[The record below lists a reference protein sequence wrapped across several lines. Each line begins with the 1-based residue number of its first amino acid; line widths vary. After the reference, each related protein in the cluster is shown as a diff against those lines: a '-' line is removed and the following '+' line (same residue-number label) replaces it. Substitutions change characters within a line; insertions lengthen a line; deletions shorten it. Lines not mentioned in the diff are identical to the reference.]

1 MNEVFEKYLT
11 LPGKT
16 EPPLTIFEHSNDV
29 LQVMLYLLQGNQ
41 VEQPDLL
48 KLAALLHDVGKIEQ
62 KFDGQRWVHTPYT
75 QVNLDALLDDARFKR
90 MVAQIG
96 IDLEHFN
103 RSVLH
108 AEFAKAYDFLGYACE
123 SHHAPACS
131 PSKLNRCKPIIL
143 VAVADMIASAVEK
156 GYVGRMDTLLQA
168 SPYGQSV
175 YNLLD
180 SLVNEDG
187 LENLLDSLSREVHR
201 IEFPAQFVED
211 ELLVT
216 AIFKTFEEETAKE
229 QAIFPLLQRGQT
241 LWVAGEKKTV
251 ENALRR
257 LTLSPGN
264 LYRLLYGENIYATI
278 LSHLPAAGAMQ
289 IDSEKFILVSEE
301 IARQYAARLML
312 RRSAQQLVE
321 RHNISADKISEIM
334 TGRGLGVP
342 ARLRALGGRIP
353 YCLTG
358 RTAAYFYSDWRY
370 TPEKLFEIAISPAEK
385 PKAYAYLKNPRTYV
399 SDSLGTS
406 RDFEGYDEI
415 VVLDPRSDVVSL
427 PVREIDGLKVLAPE
441 ALLIELIEASEE
453 IFISEAVAL
462 LVAQRG
468 ALDWALI
475 AEQLAL
481 RKLIRPGGGLC
492 EVINTEAGSEVVP
505 VSFIQE
511 LFARVSVTPDEKP
524 YPFPLHA
531 RALTPTG
538 KTQRKNKLMPTT
550 QVAERMAA
558 SSQVTAIAARWGL
571 EWRLPGPAIRKVLA
585 DLGLIHE

>member
-1 MNEVFEKYLT
+1 MNNVFEKYLS

-29 LQVMLYLLQGNQ
+29 LQVMRYLLQGNQ

-75 QVNLDALLDDARFKR
+75 QVNLDAILDDDRFKR
-90 MVAQIG
+90 IVAQIG

-108 AEFAKAYDFLGYACE
+108 AEFREAYDFLAYACE

-131 PSKLNRCKPIIL
+131 PSKLNRCKTIIL

-156 GYVGRMDTLLQA
+156 GYVGRMDSLMQA
-168 SPYGQSV
+168 SSYGQSV
-175 YNLLD
+175 YNLLE

-216 AIFKTFEEETAKE
+216 AIFKTFEEETAKDL
-229 QAIFPLLQRGQT
+229 AIFPLLQRGHT

-251 ENALRR
+251 ESALRR

-264 LYRLLYGENIYATI
+264 LYRVLYGENIYATI
-278 LSHLPAAGAMQ
+278 LSHLPAAGALQ
-289 IDSEKFILVSEE
+289 IDSIKFILVNEE

-321 RHNISADKISEIM
+321 RHYLSADEISRIM
-334 TGRGLGVP
+334 TGRGLGV
-342 ARLRALGGRIP
+342 AAQLRALGGRIP

-370 TPEKLFEIAISPAEK
+370 TPEKLFEIAIPTAER
-385 PKAYAYLKNPRTYV
+385 PKVYAYLKNPRTYV
-399 SDSLGTS
+399 SDSLATS
-406 RDFEGYDEI
+406 RDFEGFDEI
-415 VVLDPRSDVVSL
+415 VVLHPRSDVVSL

-453 IFISEAVAL
+453 IFISDAVAL

-475 AEQLAL
+475 TEQLAL

-492 EVINTEAGSEVVP
+492 EVINAEAGSEVVP

-511 LFARVSVTPDEKP
+511 LFASVSVTPDEKP

-531 RALTPTG
+531 LAVTHTG
-538 KTQRKNKLMPTT
+538 KAQRKDKLMPT
-550 QVAERMAA
+550 QVSQRKAA
-558 SSQVTAIAARWGL
+558 SPQVMAIAARWGL

>member
-1 MNEVFEKYLT
+1 MNDVFQKYLT

-16 EPPLTIFEHSNDV
+16 DPPLTIFEHSNDV
-29 LQVMLYLLQGNQ
+29 LQVMRYLLQGTQ

-90 MVAQIG
+90 MVAQVG

-103 RSVLH
+103 RNVLH
-108 AEFAKAYDFLGYACE
+108 DEFGEAYDFLEYGCE

-131 PSKLNRCKPIIL
+131 PSKLNRCKAIIL

-156 GYVGRMDTLLQA
+156 GYVGRMDSLLKA

-175 YNLLD
+175 YNLLE

-216 AIFKTFEEETAKE
+216 AIFKTLEEETSKDL
-229 QAIFPLLQRGQT
+229 AIFPLLQRGQA
-241 LWVAGEKKTV
+241 LWVAGEKKAV

-264 LYRLLYGENIYATI
+264 LYRLLYGESIYATI

-289 IDSEKFILVSEE
+289 IDSIKFILVSEE

-321 RHNISADKISEIM
+321 RHNLSADEISRIM
-334 TGRGLGVP
+334 TGRGLGVA

-358 RTAAYFYSDWRY
+358 QTAAYFYSDWRY
-370 TPEKLFEIAISPAEK
+370 MPEKLFEIAISTAER
-385 PKAYAYLKNPRTYV
+385 PKVYAYLKNPRTYV
-399 SDSLGTS
+399 SDSLATS

-415 VVLDPRSDVVSL
+415 VVLHPRSDVVSL
-427 PVREIDGLKVLAPE
+427 PVREIDGLRVLAPE
-441 ALLIELIEASEE
+441 ALLIELIEVSEE
-453 IFISEAVAL
+453 IFISDAVAL
-462 LVAQRG
+462 LAARRG

-475 AEQLAL
+475 TEQLSL

-492 EVINTEAGSEVVP
+492 EVINAEAGSEVVP
-505 VSFIQE
+505 VFFIQE

-531 RALTPTG
+531 LAVTHTGRA
-538 KTQRKNKLMPTT
+538 QRKTKSMSVT
-550 QVAERMAA
+550 VSEREAA
-558 SSQVTAIAARWGL
+558 SPQVMAIAARWGL
-571 EWRLPGPAIRKVLA
+571 EWRLPRPAIRKVLM
-585 DLGLIHE
+585 DLGLVHE